1 MFEIIRDIGAI
12 TRQVEI
18 KTNAEFRKLGL
29 ANNAFIYV
37 IRTYEKPGMFLGELA
52 DSVHIDRTT
61 AFRTVSK
68 LVDRGY
74 LRLEDDAK
82 DKRLRRVYVDKK
94 GAAIYPELHAFEKHQ
109 SDTLVSQLS
118 EDEQAEL
125 KRLLAKLV
133 V

>member
-12 TRQVEI
+12 TRKTEI
-18 KTNAEFRKLGL
+18 KTNAEFRRLGL

-61 AFRTVSK
+61 AFRTVQK
-68 LVDRGY
+68 LVDNGY

-82 DKRLRRVYVDKK
+82 DKRLRRVYVAEK
-94 GAAIYPELHAFEKHQ
+94 GKAVYPELHAFEQHS
-109 SDTLVSQLS
+109 SDTLLSQLTA
-118 EDEQAEL
+118 DEQDEL
-125 KRLLAKLV
+125 KRLLSKLV
-133 V
+133 Y